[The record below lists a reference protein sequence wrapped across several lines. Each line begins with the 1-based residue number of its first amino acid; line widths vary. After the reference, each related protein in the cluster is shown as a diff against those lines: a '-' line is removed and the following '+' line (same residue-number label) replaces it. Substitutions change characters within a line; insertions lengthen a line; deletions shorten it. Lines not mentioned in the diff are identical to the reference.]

1 MTRGQALRM
10 FCPVEITF
18 SVFLVTLL
26 YMFVLPALCVSK
38 FSSSEEDVDP
48 ADHRRATV
56 IDTKR

>member
-1 MTRGQALRM
+1 M
-10 FCPVEITF
+10 FYPVEITF

-38 FSSSEEDVDP
+38 FSSEEDVDP
-48 ADHRRATV
+48 DDHRRATV

>member
-1 MTRGQALRM
+1 M
-10 FCPVEITF
+10 FYPVEITF

-38 FSSSEEDVDP
+38 LSSSEEDVDP
-48 ADHRRATV
+48 ADPRRATV